1 MHESMKVAILGGGKG
16 GTILLDLL
24 TQLPGVDVV
33 GIADKD
39 PAAPGLK
46 RARSLNIPVTEHA
59 TDLIANHDV
68 NLLIDVTGDPGLPP
82 LIAAHKGPRVEVLG
96 GAAARLLW
104 NLVQHESALQAQ
116 IFQAE
121 KLAGI
126 GSFAAGIAHDINNPL
141 QLILGLAE
149 TIAEETDLPLI
160 HEFAA
165 DIIQAVKRTTAT
177 CRDLTRYARR
187 VSADEFVEIDLNAKL
202 DEALKIARYAT
213 RLQDLTVV
221 RDYGEKVILQA
232 RPEEMLH
239 AFVNLIVNAVQ
250 AMDEKGTLTLTTRR
264 DNTQAVVTIQDTGR
278 GIPPEMLG
286 RLFEPFFTTKPPGE
300 GTGLGLYNVKSIV
313 EQHFGKILVDSVT
326 GKGTTFRLVFSRA
339 R

>member
-1 MHESMKVAILGGGKG
+1 MHESTKVAILGGGKG
-16 GTILLDLL
+16 GIILLGLL
-24 TQLPGVDVV
+24 AQLPGVEIV

-39 PAAPGLK
+39 LTAPGLK
-46 RARSLNIPVTEHA
+46 RARTLNVPVTDRVVH
-59 TDLIANHDV
+59 LIANHDV
-68 NLLIDVTGDPGLPP
+68 NLLIDVTGDPAMTP

-96 GAAARLLW
+96 GSAARLLW
-104 NLVQHESALQAQ
+104 NLVQHGSALQAQ

-121 KLAGI
+121 KLVGI

-149 TIAEETDLPLI
+149 TISEETDLALI

-177 CRDLTRYARR
+177 CKDLTRYARR
-187 VSADEFVEIDLNAKL
+187 VSADEFIEVDLNAKL
-202 DEALKIARYAT
+202 DEALKIARYAA

-221 RDYGEKVILQA
+221 KDYGEKMTLQA

-250 AMDEKGTLTLTTRR
+250 ATDEKGTLTLATRK
-264 DNTQAVVTIQDTGR
+264 DDAGMVVTIADTGR
-278 GIPPEMLG
+278 GIPPELRG
-286 RLFEPFFTTKPPGE
+286 RLFEPFFTTKPPGQ
-300 GTGLGLYNVKSIV
+300 GTGLGLYNVKSII
-313 EQHFGKILVDSVT
+313 EQHCGKILVDSEV
-326 GKGTTFRLVFSRA
+326 GKGTTFRLIFSRTP
-339 R
+339 